1 MWLVKI
7 AFEMALK
14 ICFEKAL
21 KLVVKDV
28 QACLKIKVST
38 LVLITKLQQLEFSHA
53 RRPTTPAIKDSEN
66 GRCLLLECC
75 TYFRGFQIDDYR
87 LLFVRSTNFVTD

>member
-1 MWLVKI
+1 MRTLIFV
-7 AFEMALK
+7 LK
-14 ICFEKAL
+14 RSYNRK
-21 KLVVKDV
+21 
-28 QACLKIKVST
+28 
-38 LVLITKLQQLEFSHA
+38 FSHA

-87 LLFVRSTNFVTD
+87 LFFVRSTNFVNN